1 MTDVMEQH
9 DHKNFEIFAYY
20 CGINRPD
27 STQARIQKGVDHW
40 TDINGLSDD
49 DAAAKIAA
57 DGIDILVD
65 LNGYTKD
72 ARTKVFARKPAPI
85 IVNWFGYPNRWERRT
100 III

>member
-1 MTDVMEQH
+1 MSWS
-9 DHKNFEIFAYY
+9 
-20 CGINRPD
+20 
-27 STQARIQKGVDHW
+27 STTVRTSRFSPITAGSTGRLDAGRIKKGVDHW

-85 IVNWFGYPNRWERRT
+85 IVNWFGYPGRWERHT
-100 III
+100 ITI